1 MSENHSPEY
10 FESILPDKIR
20 KTRPNSRNAEN
31 VVTTKCRTEIY
42 RTSVIPSTTRVWGEL
57 PKGSRNMEY
66 VSEKLKIKP
75 NLLFYEGNLIIKA
88 RTTSNAV

>member
-31 VVTTKCRTEIY
+31 VVTTKCRTETDKTKFYSIHHTCHGMNCPKDQ
-42 RTSVIPSTTRVWGEL
+42 RTWTIS
-57 PKGSRNMEY
+57 
-66 VSEKLKIKP
+66 LKNGK
-75 NLLFYEGNLIIKA
+75 
-88 RTTSNAV
+88 